1 MKLSFRYLTLTIAL
15 AYATSMGNLQ
25 AETLTVE
32 SDLVV
37 TGSVEAGS
45 ASAFGRFVVIND
57 TSNTIGGITAPAF
70 GNSFLYVAI
79 ANSAD
84 ELGIDPNQIVANI
97 GSNFNIWNANA
108 SGGIVFRMGGSDI
121 DGDAVFFSCNGRI
134 GAGVSNPLE
143 KFHIGGA
150 ILLGNTTNSNQGA
163 LRFTGTDFEGY
174 KNATDGWVSLTSG
187 GSGGTAES
195 ASSLVVPGTS
205 DVKLSVDA
213 SGKVLLAEAQGDI
226 PMFGQ

>member
-15 AYATSMGNLQ
+15 ASTTSIGDLQ

-32 SDLVV
+32 SDLAV

-45 ASAFGRFVVIND
+45 ASTFGRFVVIND
-57 TSNTIGGITAPAF
+57 SSNTIGGIASPAF
-70 GNSFLYVAI
+70 ESSFFYVAN
-79 ANSAD
+79 ANSTD

-108 SGGIVFRMGGSDI
+108 SGGIVFRMGGSNV
-121 DGDAVFFSCNGRI
+121 DGDAVFLTSNGRM

-143 KFHIGGA
+143 KFHLAGA
-150 ILLGNTTNSNQGA
+150 ILLGNTTNSNPGA

-195 ASSLVVPGTS
+195 ASSLVIPGTS

-213 SGKVLLAEAQGDI
+213 SGQVLLAEAQGDI